1 MDQAVLDRLRDDPE
15 FAVDFII
22 DNNPTEVQAHL
33 SGLNL
38 LSVVPQDA
46 TNEVLKQDVRRI
58 TDPQTLEEV
67 LRVPYIN
74 DAGNYTGGYGQ
85 VLDTTST
92 RVAGAGLAIFQGIST
107 LGTAAANYFTSQN
120 QAAIASEAT
129 AQAAE
134 ATAQAQILADAQTQQ
149 AQLAL
154 EQEKAKRTFGIPTN
168 AFLIIVGSI
177 VAIIIVA
184 MATAKR

>member
-22 DNNPTEVQAHL
+22 DNNPAEVQAHL

-58 TDPQTLEEV
+58 VDPQTLEEV

-85 VLDTTST
+85 ALDST
-92 RVAGAGLAIFQGIST
+92 GSRNPQSGNGLSIFQGIAT

-120 QAAIASEAT
+120 QAAIA
-129 AQAAE
+129 AE
-134 ATAQAQILADAQTQQ
+134 ETAQAQIIADAQTEQ
-149 AQLAL
+149 AQIAL
-154 EQEKAKRTFGIPTN
+154 EREKAKRTFGIPTN

-177 VAIIIVA
+177 AAIIIVA

>member
-22 DNNPTEVQAHL
+22 DNNPAEVQAHL

-85 VLDTTST
+85 ALDTTST
-92 RVAGAGLAIFQGIST
+92 RAAGAGLAIFQGIST

-120 QAAIASEAT
+120 QAAIA
-129 AQAAE
+129 AE
-134 ATAQAQILADAQTQQ
+134 ATAQAQILADAQVEQ
-149 AQLAL
+149 AQIAL
-154 EQEKAKRTFGIPTN
+154 EQEKTKRTFGIPTN

-177 VAIIIVA
+177 AAIIIVA

>member
-22 DNNPTEVQAHL
+22 DNNPAEVQAHL

-58 TDPQTLEEV
+58 IDPQTLEEV

-74 DAGNYTGGYGQ
+74 DASNYTGGYGQ
-85 VLDTTST
+85 ALDTTDT
-92 RVAGAGLAIFQGIST
+92 RAAGVGLAVFQGIST

-120 QAAIASEAT
+120 QAAIA
-129 AQAAE
+129 AE

-149 AQLAL
+149 AQIAL

-177 VAIIIVA
+177 AAIIIVA